1 MRSCAFTLTTFCV
14 LTSIWSFKV
23 TLSRS
28 FIMYDLKE
36 NSVKNTLCT
45 ELHPSA
51 YASWKRKGIQW
62 GLNTNPLFL
71 FLPFGSYIMRQRYI
85 NFSISQTFQKN
96 YSIVALSY
104 AERITST
111 SECEVI
117 CTIKS
122 SVTLL
127 SCQRSQG
134 ISMKGFWQR
143 FLHSGTV
150 YSQVKYPIRKT
161 ADITDR
167 RVKMNCV
174 IRKYVV
180 FADGMS
186 QKADQALWR
195 PHF

>member
-1 MRSCAFTLTTFCV
+1 MKTIKVEMTDREYELYQKYKSTSMSLRTKMIFYILFVVAQAASLTTFWV

-85 NFSISQTFQKN
+85 KFSISQTFHKN
-96 YSIVALSY
+96 YSIVALSKASITFCLPLRVEAIY
-104 AERITST
+104 GRITST
-111 SECEVI
+111 SEWEVI
-117 CTIKS
+117 CAIKS
-122 SVTLL
+122 S
-127 SCQRSQG
+127 S
-134 ISMKGFWQR
+134 I
-143 FLHSGTV
+143 
-150 YSQVKYPIRKT
+150 P
-161 ADITDR
+161 
-167 RVKMNCV
+167 
-174 IRKYVV
+174 
-180 FADGMS
+180 
-186 QKADQALWR
+186 
-195 PHF
+195 

>member
-85 NFSISQTFQKN
+85 KFSISQTFQKN
-96 YSIVALSY
+96 YSIVALSSASTIFCLPLRVEAIY
-104 AERITST
+104 GRITST

-117 CTIKS
+117 CAIKS
-122 SVTLL
+122 SSTPSL
-127 SCQRSQG
+127 SAAKESLSPQ
-134 ISMKGFWQR
+134 F
-143 FLHSGTV
+143 
-150 YSQVKYPIRKT
+150 IR
-161 ADITDR
+161 ADI
-167 RVKMNCV
+167 
-174 IRKYVV
+174 
-180 FADGMS
+180 
-186 QKADQALWR
+186 
-195 PHF
+195 